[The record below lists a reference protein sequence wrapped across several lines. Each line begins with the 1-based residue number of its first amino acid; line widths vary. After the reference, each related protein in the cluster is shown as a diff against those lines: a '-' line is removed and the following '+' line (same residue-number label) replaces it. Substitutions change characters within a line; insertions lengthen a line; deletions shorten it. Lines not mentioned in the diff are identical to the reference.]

1 MVSRIRMRVVSS
13 TGRWFAPNSKTP
25 QIPHTDRLR
34 HLKSCE
40 RLAKGQYSP
49 RSGACPQ
56 FDGGAAPP
64 SGTLRRGVA
73 PAQNCVQTLSLD
85 PCILDDLAGIAAV
98 RNVSAEGG
106 QGCLG
111 ERERG
116 PGFRSQA
123 HIQKY

>member
-25 QIPHTDRLR
+25 QIPHTARLR

-49 RSGACPQ
+49 RSEACPQ

-64 SGTLRRGVA
+64 SGPLRRGVVS
-73 PAQNCVQTLSLD
+73 AQNGRQTLSLE
-85 PCILDDLAGIAAV
+85 PRIQDDLPGVAAV
-98 RNVSAEGG
+98 GNVTA
-106 QGCLG
+106 QGCQG
-111 ERERG
+111 R
-116 PGFRSQA
+116 
-123 HIQKY
+123 